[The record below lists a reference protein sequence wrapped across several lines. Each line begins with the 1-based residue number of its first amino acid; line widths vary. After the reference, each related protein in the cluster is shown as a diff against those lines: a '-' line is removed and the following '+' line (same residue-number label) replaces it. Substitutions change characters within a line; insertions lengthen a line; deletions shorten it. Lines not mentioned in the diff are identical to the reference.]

1 MYYVRPTDGETVFC
15 PAQPCLTINQL
26 SHPSSL
32 YLTYNNTLLKFL
44 PGKRP
49 LEIHNVEN
57 LTLQGLNGALLQL
70 DPPCHCQRQQCI
82 QLPFH
87 YLQEIVLSGVC
98 CSVIRLTST
107 TVRDLSVP
115 NLLSG
120 VMVENCVK
128 SVINHLYNARDGIVS
143 LLVLNSRQLSEVHNT
158 SVGVSFMNTSE
169 SAEQQ

>member
-1 MYYVRPTDGETVFC
+1 M
-15 PAQPCLTINQL
+15 
-26 SHPSSL
+26 
-32 YLTYNNTLLKFL
+32 
-44 PGKRP
+44 
-49 LEIHNVEN
+49 
-57 LTLQGLNGALLQL
+57 
-70 DPPCHCQRQQCI
+70 
-82 QLPFH
+82 
-87 YLQEIVLSGVC
+87 
-98 CSVIRLTST
+98 
-107 TVRDLSVP
+107 SVP